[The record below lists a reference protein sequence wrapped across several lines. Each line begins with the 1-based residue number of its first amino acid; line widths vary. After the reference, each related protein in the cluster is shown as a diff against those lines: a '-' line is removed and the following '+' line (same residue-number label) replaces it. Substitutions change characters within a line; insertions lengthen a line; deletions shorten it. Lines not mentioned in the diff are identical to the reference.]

1 MEKLLKLI
9 FPEKCTF
16 CGQFGDVFCVGCLK
30 KCKILMDSYC
40 IVCDDVSIGGS
51 THKDCMNLQNE
62 QQTKNETDVK
72 FPSRLIT
79 LFSYEG
85 VVRECIKRAKFSSR
99 EFLAFK
105 RLAQFGCI
113 YAVELGLDF
122 RDFISVPI
130 PVSSNRM
137 RERGF
142 NQSEM
147 ITKVICGNFKIK
159 MGTSILVRKR
169 DTPHQTTFDRALRF
183 KNVENAFKVN
193 KKVEGANILLVDDIC
208 TTGATFLEASKVLL
222 NAGAANVECF
232 VLSKK
237 LKV

>member
-9 FPEKCTF
+9 FPEKCIF
-16 CGQFGDVFCVGCLK
+16 CGQFGDVFCVECLK
-30 KCKILMDSYC
+30 KCKVLMDSFC
-40 IVCDDVSIGGS
+40 IVCDKVSIGGS
-51 THKDCMNLQNE
+51 THEKCMDIQNTQESVHRLNLI
-62 QQTKNETDVK
+62 

>member
-16 CGQFGDVFCVGCLK
+16 CGQFGDVFCVECLK

-51 THKDCMNLQNE
+51 THERCVNLQNV
-62 QQTKNETDVK
+62 QQTKNESVAK

-85 VVRECIKRAKFSSR
+85 LVRDCIKRAKFSSR
-99 EFLAFK
+99 EFVAFK
-105 RLAQFGCI
+105 RLAQFGCT

-122 RDFISVPI
+122 RGFISVPI

-147 ITKVICGNFKIK
+147 IAKIICGNFKTK
-159 MGTSILVRKR
+159 MGSSILIRKK
-169 DTPHQTTFDRALRF
+169 DTQHQTTFDRISRF

-193 KKVEGANILLVDDIC
+193 KKVEGVNVLLVDDIC
-208 TTGATFLEASKVLL
+208 TTGATFLEASKMLL

-232 VLSKK
+232 ALSKK